1 MTEILDNFAVLEG
14 LDGAGTTTQLRLL
27 EKELS
32 GLSVPAFI
40 TQEPTTNPT
49 GKLIRRFLS
58 GELPAS
64 QSTIAHAFATDRD
77 DHLYNPQYGI
87 IAHLKAGDIVISDR
101 YLFSS
106 IAYQGIGYDIDK
118 VIEINSRFPLPRY
131 IVYVDTPVR
140 ACMNRIDSRGSDK
153 EIYEK
158 TDYLTRV
165 RENYE
170 KCFSSL
176 PGGCNLIRVDGTL
189 GIEEIFKTIKR
200 GLHALYN

>member
-27 EKELS
+27 EKDL
-32 GLSVPAFI
+32 LQNNIPAFI
-40 TQEPTTNPT
+40 TQEPTSNPT

-87 IAHLKAGDIVISDR
+87 ISRLKAGDVVISDR

-106 IAYQGIGYDIDK
+106 IAYQGIGYNLDAVK
-118 VIEINSRFPLPRY
+118 NLNSVFPLPRY
-131 IVYVDTPVR
+131 VIYVDTPVQ
-140 ACMNRIDSRGSDK
+140 ACMDRIESRGSEK

-158 TDYLTRV
+158 KDYLNRV

-170 KCFSSL
+170 NCFSSL
-176 PGGCNLIRVDGTL
+176 PEGCILIRVDGTSE
-189 GIEEIFKTIKR
+189 IEQIFNTIKR
-200 GLHALYN
+200 GLHALYD